1 MRTILIGGFLAFSL
15 LPVAF
20 AQGTGPAQVSVKI
33 ADPQGAGVV
42 GATIRL
48 YSRDQ
53 RVRLVARTDATGRY
67 RFEQL
72 SPGEYLIDA
81 EAPGFARAGA
91 GSIRLEAG
99 ESRELELTLDI
110 AAFREEVVVTASG
123 TVQTVDE
130 ISKAVTNV
138 DMSEIDERDEFAI
151 PDALRTVPGLRVQQL
166 GGPGA
171 FVSIKTRGLRNEDT
185 AILLDGMRFRDVA
198 APQGD
203 ATAFLQD
210 LVVTDLDRV
219 EVLRGS
225 SSSLYGTNAIGG
237 VINIVSRDGGGRPR
251 GSLFTEGGSMGFFR
265 ARGQT
270 SGGTD
275 GDRLTYSAGVS
286 YLNVARGVDGDDA
299 ARNTSG
305 QGRVNFR
312 LTPDANLSARFYASD
327 ASVMLNENPQTVGA
341 IPPVGVIDA
350 EPLSSEEL
358 ERYESGTPIEDLNL
372 DGANFIPSAND
383 PDNDQDSVF
392 VSMLVS
398 FEQRPRDR
406 FGYSIR
412 YHGLSTDRTL
422 NDGPRGV
429 TFFEPI
435 AASRSDFN
443 GQIHT
448 LNARADIGGGAHH
461 FVTAGYELENESFFS
476 RAADGFT
483 ESDVEVSQRSHTFVI
498 QDQVRLM
505 AGALQL
511 SGAFRTQLF
520 HLGDPVFSPPEGS
533 PYQGVELDSPHNAYT
548 GDGSAAYFFRDSGT
562 KVRAHVGNGYRAP
575 SLYERFGA
583 FFSSFG
589 YSNYGDPRLEPESS
603 VAFDAG
609 LDQDFANQ
617 QARVSATFFYTRL
630 RKIIIFDFSGAIDPA
645 TDPFGRF
652 GGYRRVDGGRAQGL
666 ELSATAARGG
676 LRLGASYTFT
686 DAEPPTEGFDEL
698 VQAYGIPRHQFTIV
712 ATQRIGK
719 NLYVNADLALSDSY
733 LAPVFDTATFASRA
747 YRFDGIRKA
756 DLGASYTWSLSRGG
770 NLRFFAK
777 VDNLF
782 DQDYYENG
790 FRTVRRMGYGG
801 VAFEF

>member
-1 MRTILIGGFLAFSL
+1 MM
-15 LPVAF
+15 
-20 AQGTGPAQVSVKI
+20 
-33 ADPQGAGVV
+33 
-42 GATIRL
+42 
-48 YSRDQ
+48 
-53 RVRLVARTDATGRY
+53 VRG
-67 RFEQL
+67 
-72 SPGEYLIDA
+72 
-81 EAPGFARAGA
+81 
-91 GSIRLEAG
+91 
-99 ESRELELTLDI
+99 
-110 AAFREEVVVTASG
+110 
-123 TVQTVDE
+123 
-130 ISKAVTNV
+130 
-138 DMSEIDERDEFAI
+138 
-151 PDALRTVPGLRVQQL
+151 
-166 GGPGA
+166 
-171 FVSIKTRGLRNEDT
+171 
-185 AILLDGMRFRDVA
+185 
-198 APQGD
+198 
-203 ATAFLQD
+203 
-210 LVVTDLDRV
+210 
-219 EVLRGS
+219 
-225 SSSLYGTNAIGG
+225 
-237 VINIVSRDGGGRPR
+237 
-251 GSLFTEGGSMGFFR
+251 
-265 ARGQT
+265 
-270 SGGTD
+270 
-275 GDRLTYSAGVS
+275 
-286 YLNVARGVDGDDA
+286 
-299 ARNTSG
+299 
-305 QGRVNFR
+305 
-312 LTPDANLSARFYASD
+312 
-327 ASVMLNENPQTVGA
+327 
-341 IPPVGVIDA
+341 
-350 EPLSSEEL
+350 
-358 ERYESGTPIEDLNL
+358 
-372 DGANFIPSAND
+372 
-383 PDNDQDSVF
+383 
-392 VSMLVS
+392 
-398 FEQRPRDR
+398 
-406 FGYSIR
+406 
-412 YHGLSTDRTL
+412 
-422 NDGPRGV
+422 
-429 TFFEPI
+429 
-435 AASRSDFN
+435 ASRSSSPSPHPARTSTAKF
-443 GQIHT
+443 IHSMPGRISEEGLIT
-448 LNARADIGGGAHH
+448 SSR
-461 FVTAGYELENESFFS
+461 AGYELENESFFS